1 MQIKS
6 KIKHYK
12 LQSDFF
18 LNLLTS
24 SFRFKFLSIFF
35 ILKKMNFYGY
45 EKIINLLLKLREVC
59 TIFIRIYSIL
69 LVDLI

>member
-12 LQSDFF
+12 LQSNSL

-24 SFRFKFLSIFF
+24 SFRFKFLSTFF
-35 ILKKMNFYGY
+35 ILKKMDFYGY
-45 EKIINLLLKLREVC
+45 GKIINLLLKLRDVC
-59 TIFIRIYSIL
+59 TIYFRIYSIL